1 MKSRMQKL
9 WDKTVPAGGPSPR
22 PDPDA
27 VLRRVNAALDG
38 KPRIRLRRPLKCVL
52 ALSAVLLLLLAGT
65 AIAAESIFLGRGV
78 LGAFFGGDGDEYAL
92 SIINIKQNSVSDEN
106 YTMTVTSSLADKHEA
121 YFTLVIEPK
130 TERAKYFLSGNGEEY
145 FSAPLMFRSTWFGGF
160 SGGINGTSSPDDPDI
175 LCLEVRWDGNLGPWK
190 TVYVR
195 MDDMEKGL
203 WLKIP
208 LEPCI

>member
-92 SIINIKQNSVSDEN
+92 SIINIK
-106 YTMTVTSSLADKHEA
+106 
-121 YFTLVIEPK
+121 IG
-130 TERAKYFLSGNGEEY
+130 RAH
-145 FSAPLMFRSTWFGGF
+145 
-160 SGGINGTSSPDDPDI
+160 
-175 LCLEVRWDGNLGPWK
+175 V
-190 TVYVR
+190 
-195 MDDMEKGL
+195 
-203 WLKIP
+203 
-208 LEPCI
+208 